1 MIRYLHGDAT
11 STEWGKQ
18 RALDNHPT
26 PYNKVTFEI
35 GNEQGLTDGLLS
47 DVLRVAGAMQEKVEA
62 LELSFN
68 LSLAV
73 GGNGW
78 AVNDVVKF
86 AKAIDADTK
95 AGTDKVDWYYDF
107 HIGGDST
114 DTNADWEL
122 LNNARLALKAIGSP
136 IRGVVRKAVSRRYTA
151 KLERTHEGNP
161 TVELERT
168 HEGNPTVKLERTLMG
183 TPHPFFPALVAGG
196 L

>member
-151 KLERTHEGNP
+151 KLERT
-161 TVELERT
+161 
-168 HEGNPTVKLERTLMG
+168 LMG
-183 TPHPFFPALVAGG
+183 TPQLNSRGPTRETPQLNSRG